1 MLMVIL
7 ETPVIAFILICLAA
21 LVLAELLIRW
31 TGIKSFALFTT
42 DDRCHY
48 RMKASQRGNFL
59 NRYQWAYDE
68 RGMRTKNHVSTLS
81 GAVILL
87 GDSVVDGGN
96 YLTQSETLAE
106 RLQGA
111 IGRTVYPIACHGW
124 SIENELAALTSMPS
138 WQDAEKLI
146 LVLNCGDFDYTNE
159 GSSHWSFPRR
169 LPLWLFPWFVCR
181 QLYRR
186 YPAWWPPERPAP
198 TAEGIKRL
206 RNQNLTRFKDVVEQF
221 RGTVTI
227 LRFPFK
233 GENTATETYFEDLAA
248 VAKSKVSLIDIT
260 DSPMWTEDCYLD
272 KIHPNSK
279 GVDVLS
285 TYIEEKLF

>member
-1 MLMVIL
+1 MVIL
-7 ETPVIAFILICLAA
+7 GATVIGFILICLAA
-21 LVLAELLIRW
+21 LVLCELLIRW
-31 TGIKSFALFTT
+31 KGINSFALYAR

-48 RMKASQRGNFL
+48 RMKASQRGCFL
-59 NRYQWAYDE
+59 NRYQWVYDE
-68 RGMRTKNHVSTLS
+68 RGMRSRNHVPTLA

-106 RLQGA
+106 RLQEA

-124 SIENELAALTSMPS
+124 SIGNELAALTSMPG

-146 LVLNCGDFDYTNE
+146 LVLNTGDFDYTNE
-159 GSSHWSFPRR
+159 GSSRWSFPTR
-169 LPLWLFPWFVCR
+169 LPLCLLPWLVCR

-186 YPAWWPPERPAP
+186 YPAWWSPERPAP
-198 TAEGIKRL
+198 TAMEIKRL
-206 RNQNLTRFKDVVEQF
+206 RNQNLARFKDVVENF

-227 LRFPFK
+227 LRFPKK
-233 GENTATETYFEDLAA
+233 GENAATETYFEDLTA

-260 DSPMWTEDCYLD
+260 DSPMWTADCYLD
-272 KIHPNSK
+272 NIHPNPK
-279 GVDVLS
+279 GADVLS
-285 TYIEEKLF
+285 TYISERVF